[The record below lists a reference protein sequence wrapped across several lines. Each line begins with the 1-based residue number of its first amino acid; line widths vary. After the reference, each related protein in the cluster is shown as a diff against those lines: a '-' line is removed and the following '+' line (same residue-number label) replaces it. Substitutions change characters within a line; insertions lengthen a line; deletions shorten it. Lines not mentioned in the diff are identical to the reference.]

1 MLGHAGASARIVSA
15 LNRFSRTPLG
25 TFPSPVRR
33 ARSANGEYFWIK
45 DDGAC
50 SKIYGGNK
58 VRKLEYLLATEKQ
71 RGHRALVVHGD
82 VESHTVQACGLL
94 GRQAGLEIHAVVFPH
109 NGQSFDGTELANLH
123 RAGVR
128 IHRRDSMLTAI
139 LWAHWIGWR
148 EHAAVV
154 PLGASTPCATLGHV
168 RAALELL
175 EQVRQGQLP
184 EPRRIYIPFATGG
197 SVAGL
202 LIGLAMAGAKTRVA
216 AVQTVE
222 SVIANRRR
230 LESLVNRT
238 LKLLGFGQQE
248 FGLCLERLEQIDRG
262 QLGKGY
268 RDITVPTQKAVDLAV
283 KHGLRLEPAF
293 SGKAFATLLEAL
305 PEFPNDELL
314 FWNTHDQSGDSAS
327 LGDSR

>member
-1 MLGHAGASARIVSA
+1 
-15 LNRFSRTPLG
+15 
-25 TFPSPVRR
+25 
-33 ARSANGEYFWIK
+33 
-45 DDGAC
+45 
-50 SKIYGGNK
+50 
-58 VRKLEYLLATEKQ
+58 
-71 RGHRALVVHGD
+71 
-82 VESHTVQACGLL
+82 
-94 GRQAGLEIHAVVFPH
+94 
-109 NGQSFDGTELANLH
+109 
-123 RAGVR
+123 
-128 IHRRDSMLTAI
+128 
-139 LWAHWIGWR
+139 
-148 EHAAVV
+148 
-154 PLGASTPCATLGHV
+154 
-168 RAALELL
+168 
-175 EQVRQGQLP
+175 
-184 EPRRIYIPFATGG
+184 
-197 SVAGL
+197 